1 MSETKDENIKLVESE
16 QAETKD
22 DEKKV
27 ETGYYLFFKIDH
39 CHVTKYK
46 NDRLEEITET
56 GLENDEAANG
66 IEANGTETVKAD
78 KESETEKAC
87 LIEPEAEV
95 ECFKKDFFEGIK
107 CILCHIYVVHQP
119 LLSVN

>member
-27 ETGYYLFFKIDH
+27 ETGYYLFSKLTTI
-39 CHVTKYK
+39 TWSKNK

-66 IEANGTETVKAD
+66 IEKANGTETVKAD

-95 ECFKKDFFEGIK
+95 ECFKKDFFEGINIFHVIFTLNH
-107 CILCHIYVVHQP
+107 C
-119 LLSVN
+119 SA

>member
-1 MSETKDENIKLVESE
+1 MTTITWSKD
-16 QAETKD
+16 
-22 DEKKV
+22 
-27 ETGYYLFFKIDH
+27 
-39 CHVTKYK
+39 K

-66 IEANGTETVKAD
+66 IEKANGTETVKAD

-107 CILCHIYVVHQP
+107 CILCHIYVEP
-119 LLSVN
+119 LLSVNWHEQYYRCKPRI

>member
-39 CHVTKYK
+39 CHV
-46 NDRLEEITET
+46 I
-56 GLENDEAANG
+56 
-66 IEANGTETVKAD
+66 
-78 KESETEKAC
+78 
-87 LIEPEAEV
+87 
-95 ECFKKDFFEGIK
+95 KK
-107 CILCHIYVVHQP
+107 
-119 LLSVN
+119 